1 VKDTHL
7 SVETLA
13 RWLAGD
19 LPHEDLV
26 TKVVSHLMARCPGCK
41 ERYEEIQRLQR
52 ELEHWDERVVVF
64 EGQQAP
70 ALLEQLRPLPF
81 DEQLS
86 LVRDDES
93 FHSWGL
99 CQLLLKKSLEAGFED
114 PGHAVN
120 LAELAV
126 RIAQHLD
133 DAYDPHWVLDLCA
146 KAWAYLGNARR
157 VFGEFRSAESAFR
170 EAEGFLSASMT
181 GNVAIEAEVT
191 YLKASLRREQRRFG
205 EALSL
210 LDHAIDLY
218 RELDEPHRVGRTEVK
233 KAKVLEESG
242 DLTGAIELLPQAL
255 DLLDPDREPQLAVYG
270 RHNLVWC
277 LTTAGRHEEAHERLP
292 AVRVL
297 FERHAKPIDVVRLR
311 WAEGRIAHGLGDL
324 AEAEGLF
331 REVQQQFFERRMG
344 YDAALVSLDLA
355 ALYAQQG
362 RTAEIKRLAVEIMP
376 VFESRDVHREALAA
390 LIMFQ
395 HAAEEERL
403 TVGLAHQIAAAVK
416 RERPARA

>member
-1 VKDTHL
+1 MEDAHL

-19 LPHEDLV
+19 LAHEDLV
-26 TKVVSHLMARCPGCK
+26 REVVSHLMARCPGCR

-52 ELEHWDERVVVF
+52 EFEHWDERVVVF

-70 ALLEQLRPLPF
+70 ALLEQLHPLPF

-86 LVRDDES
+86 LVRDDED

-99 CQLLLKKSLEAGFED
+99 CQLLLKESLEAGFED
-114 PGHAVN
+114 PGRAVN

-133 DAYDPHWVLDLCA
+133 DAYDPHWVLDLRA

-170 EAEGFLSASMT
+170 EAESFLSASMT
-181 GNVAIEAEVT
+181 GNLGIEAEVDF
-191 YLKASLRREQRRFG
+191 LKASLRREQRRFG
-205 EALSL
+205 EAVSL
-210 LDHAIDLY
+210 LDRAVELY
-218 RELDEPHRVGRTEVK
+218 RELDDSHWVGSSLVK

-242 DLTGAIELLPQAL
+242 DLEGAIALLPQAIELLDLHRQPRLLVYARYNLVCCMTETGRFDDARRAL
-255 DLLDPDREPQLAVYG
+255 PEVRALLEHHGRPTDLL
-270 RHNLVWC
+270 
-277 LTTAGRHEEAHERLP
+277 
-292 AVRVL
+292 
-297 FERHAKPIDVVRLR
+297 RLR
-311 WAEGRIAHGLGDL
+311 WEEGRIAFGLGDL
-324 AEAEGLF
+324 EEAECIF
-331 REVQQQFFERRMG
+331 REVQHEFFERRMG

-355 ALYAQQG
+355 VLYAQQG
-362 RTAEIKRLAVEIMP
+362 RTKELKRLAVEIMP

-403 TVGLAHQIAAAVK
+403 TVGLAHELAAVVK
-416 RERPARA
+416 RERPARG